1 MSRPIALLASGLF
14 TVLVVAVMTFVIWGL
29 RAAPSASAP
38 AATEG
43 ADAPAPTAAEQQLQ
57 EAQQALYQ
65 ARIQQAGA
73 GMAAREAQ
81 YRARL
86 AELSQLAQQRDTEYK
101 ARLTEASTQMAA
113 YQTQVDQAHQSVLAF
128 QGQATKLQEALNQR
142 QALFATRRQEF
153 EAQRTAQLA
162 QLQAQL
168 DEGKAKLQEANAQ
181 LGR

>member
-14 TVLVVAVMTFVIWGL
+14 TILVVAVMTFVIWSL
-29 RAAPSASAP
+29 RAAPATNVPVATD
-38 AATEG
+38 AATS
-43 ADAPAPTAAEQQLQ
+43 TAAEQQLQ
-57 EAQQALYQ
+57 EAQQTLYQ
-65 ARIQQAGA
+65 ARIQQAEA

-101 ARLTEASTQMAA
+101 ARLTEAGTQVAA
-113 YQTQVDQAHQSVLAF
+113 YQAQVDQVRQSALTY
-128 QGQATKLQEALNQR
+128 QGEATKLQEALNQR
-142 QALFATRRQEF
+142 QALFETRRQEF
-153 EAQRTAQLA
+153 EAQRTQRLA